1 MPLLT
6 PSTFAVA
13 SPAARTR
20 FGLRKPTW
28 MTLLLACLMAT
39 LGAVC
44 SEPAKAA
51 PINIIVTGTISTAD
65 AGMGYA
71 VGDTVSFTWQVR
83 DFPPPPVVVLLGDAQ
98 NPSAADYEQEF
109 AFQPVLWSG
118 ISGSGISGTYL
129 PLSTAGQP
137 FSRLQL
143 GWQTARTDVLST
155 KLSADASIGP
165 SLNQGLYLTADP
177 TYYID
182 DLSFGAGLTGIGFQS
197 ITEVNPPT
205 PAAYLADYVGSYST
219 FATNQFSP
227 SEIVATNG
235 STSKK
240 ATFTP
245 LSVEISPQAAVPE
258 IDPAGM
264 GSVLAL
270 VGGALGLLERR
281 RRVVA

>member
-1 MPLLT
+1 MPHLT
-6 PSTFAVA
+6 PLTFAVA

-20 FGLRKPTW
+20 FGLRKSTW
-28 MTLLLACLMAT
+28 RTFLLASLMAT

-44 SEPAKAA
+44 SEPAKAV
-51 PINIIVTGTISTAD
+51 PINIIVTGTISTAA

-71 VGDTVSFTWQVR
+71 AGDTVSFTWQVR
-83 DFPPPPVVVLLGDAQ
+83 DFPPPPPNVIFNID
-98 NPSAADYEQEF
+98 NAAYVQEQATE
-109 AFQPVLWSG
+109 PVLWSG
-118 ISGSGISGTYL
+118 ISGTGISGTYV
-129 PLSTAGQP
+129 PLSTGSQPYSSLQIGWAGVFVDLLSP
-137 FSRLQL
+137 RL
-143 GWQTARTDVLST
+143 D
-155 KLSADASIGP
+155 ADASIGP

-177 TYYID
+177 TYWID
-182 DLSFGAGLTGIGFQS
+182 ILTFGAGLTGVGFGS
-197 ITEVNPPT
+197 ITAPAPT
-205 PAAYLADYVGSYST
+205 PAAYLANYVGTYT
-219 FATNQFSP
+219 AFATLQFGESQ
-227 SEIVATNG
+227 IVARNG
-235 STSKK
+235 TTSKT

>member
-1 MPLLT
+1 MPHLT
-6 PSTFAVA
+6 HSTLGVA

-20 FGLRKPTW
+20 FGLRKSSW
-28 MTLLLACLMAT
+28 RTLLLASLMAT

-44 SEPAKAA
+44 SEPAKAV
-51 PINIIVTGTISTAD
+51 PINIIVTGTISFAN

-83 DFPPPPVVVLLGDAQ
+83 DFPPPPNVTL
-98 NPSAADYEQEF
+98 NPENAAYIQEQATE
-109 AFQPVLWSG
+109 PVLWSG
-118 ISGSGISGTYL
+118 ISGTGISGTYV
-129 PLSTAGQP
+129 PLSTGSQP
-137 FSRLQL
+137 FSRIQIGFAGNFANL
-143 GWQTARTDVLST
+143 LSP

-182 DLSFGAGLTGIGFQS
+182 DISFSAGLTGVGFGS
-197 ITEVNPPT
+197 ITAPAPT
-205 PAAYLADYVGSYST
+205 PAAYLANYVGTYT
-219 FATNQFSP
+219 AFGTIQFNP

-245 LSVEISPQAAVPE
+245 LSVEISPEAVPE

>member
-1 MPLLT
+1 MPPLT

-13 SPAARTR
+13 SSAARTR
-20 FGLRKPTW
+20 FGLRKSTW
-28 MTLLLACLMAT
+28 MTFLLASLMAT

-44 SEPAKAA
+44 SEPAKAV
-51 PINIIVTGTISTAD
+51 PINIIVTGTISTAA

-71 VGDTVSFTWQVR
+71 VGDTVTFAWQVN
-83 DFPPPPVVVLLGDAQ
+83 DFPPPPTIGILNIDNASYVQ
-98 NPSAADYEQEF
+98 EQ
-109 AFQPVLWSG
+109 ATQPVLWSG
-118 ISGSGISGTYL
+118 ISGTGISGTYV
-129 PLSTAGQP
+129 PLSTGSQP
-137 FSRLQL
+137 YSQLQIGFGGAFVDLLSPRL
-143 GWQTARTDVLST
+143 D
-155 KLSADASIGP
+155 ADASIGP

-177 TYYID
+177 TYWID
-182 DLSFGAGLTGIGFQS
+182 ILSFGAGLTGVGFGS
-197 ITEVNPPT
+197 ITAVNTPT
-205 PAAYLADYVGSYST
+205 PTAYLANYVGTYT
-219 FATNQFSP
+219 AFAAGLDFSE
-227 SEIVATNG
+227 SQIVATNG

-245 LSVEISPQAAVPE
+245 LSVEISPLQAVPE

>member
-1 MPLLT
+1 MPHLT

-20 FGLRKPTW
+20 FGLRKSTW
-28 MTLLLACLMAT
+28 MTLLLASLMAT

-44 SEPAKAA
+44 SEPAKAV
-51 PINIIVTGTISTAD
+51 PINIIVTGTISFAN

-83 DFPPPPVVVLLGDAQ
+83 DFPPPPNVTL
-98 NPSAADYEQEF
+98 NPDNAAYIQEE
-109 AFQPVLWSG
+109 ATQPVLWSG
-118 ISGSGISGTYL
+118 ISGTGISGTYV
-129 PLSTAGQP
+129 PLSTGSQP
-137 FSRLQL
+137 FSRLQI
-143 GWQTARTDVLST
+143 GWAGNYDDLLSP
-155 KLSADASIGP
+155 KLDADASIGP

-245 LSVEISPQAAVPE
+245 LSVEISPLQAVPE